1 MHYATHGRD
10 GRAPH
15 RSRLAASAGTPV
27 GAAQVPKRLRYLM
40 QRDGVVPSMVLH
52 MVLRIVLRVIAQRR
66 HAHSP
71 GAANVDRAALHT
83 GAVAFIHRFS
93 SDIT

>member
-1 MHYATHGRD
+1 MQHATHGAD

-15 RSRLAASAGTPV
+15 RSRLAASAGPPV
-27 GAAQVPKRLRYLM
+27 GAAQVPKRLRYFM
-40 QRDGVVPSMVLH
+40 QRDGVVLS
-52 MVLRIVLRVIAQRR
+52 MVLRILLRVIAQSL

-71 GAANVDRAALHT
+71 GAANVDGAALHT
-83 GAVAFIHRFS
+83 GAVAFIYRFS